1 MAGSGTGTP
10 VSGITVS
17 TVSVDQWFPDV
28 IPAAQLCPAKIIRR
42 EIINTCRDLCDRTML
57 WTSQLTP
64 IDIVMNQ
71 AEYQLAVEGA
81 GISGADRAAYN
92 DKTIFP
98 ASETALDRDDTQ
110 AGGNTEWRTKT
121 TDIPERYFVTI
132 EKKIRL
138 VYIPNAD
145 LSGGLK
151 VWAILVPEITAIV
164 VPSFLWD
171 NFKDMVSDGAR
182 GRLKS
187 MLDMPWTDLKTAG
200 EFLASYEM
208 QMVDA
213 KQKKHKGFQRVKT
226 RAFVRTRYHDF

>member
-1 MAGSGTGTP
+1 
-10 VSGITVS
+10 
-17 TVSVDQWFPDV
+17 
-28 IPAAQLCPAKIIRR
+28 
-42 EIINTCRDLCDRTML
+42 ML
-57 WTSQLTP
+57 WTLELP
-64 IDIVMNQ
+64 VIDVVMNQ
-71 AEYQLAVEGA
+71 AEYQLTTTGA

-92 DKTIFP
+92 GKTIFP
-98 ASETALDRDDTQ
+98 ASETALDEDDTQ
-110 AGGNTEWRTKT
+110 IGGNYEWRLKT
-121 TDIPERYFVTI
+121 TDTPERYFITI

-145 LSGGLK
+145 LTGGLK
-151 VWAILVPEITAIV
+151 VWATLVPEITAIT
-164 VPSFLWD
+164 VPGFLWE

-200 EFLASYEM
+200 TFLASYEF

-213 KQKKHKGFQRVKT
+213 KQKKHKGFQRAKT